1 LFIIEEPK
9 NTLVELAAAVGGLG
23 LGPDMFSSI
32 NHEMSLPNE
41 AGWKSSAL
49 RAYTCASSLD

>member
-1 LFIIEEPK
+1 LFTIEEPK

-32 NHEMSLPNE
+32 NHEMSLPTDYRCRFNTD
-41 AGWKSSAL
+41 L
-49 RAYTCASSLD
+49 H